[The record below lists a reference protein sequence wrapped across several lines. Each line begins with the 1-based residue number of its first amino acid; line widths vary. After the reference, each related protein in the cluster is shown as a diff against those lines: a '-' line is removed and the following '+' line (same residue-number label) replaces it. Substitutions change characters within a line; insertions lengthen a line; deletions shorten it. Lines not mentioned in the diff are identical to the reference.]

1 MKFLHELFLSLIPS
15 AFAEYAGEYY
25 NYGSSYNLEWSAF
38 PSLISLFAPLAILG
52 SLFGIV
58 CHLVAKKKG
67 YSGYFWTGFF
77 FLMFGAVYVAAL
89 PIATQEPGSDHSAD
103 VSPEDRNLLSS
114 FHRLSAEDQKI
125 IMSHIHSFLIE
136 K

>member
-15 AFAEYAGEYY
+15 AFAEYAGGSYY
-25 NYGSSYNLEWSAF
+25 SSYEMSPWVALLQMIA
-38 PSLISLFAPLAILG
+38 PILFLG
-52 SLFGIV
+52 VLFGVV

-67 YSGYFWTGFF
+67 YPGYFWTGFF

-89 PIATQEPGSDHSAD
+89 PVATQEPESDHSAD
-103 VSPEDRNLLSS
+103 ISLEDRNLLSS